1 MEFCNNQLGFQD
13 NLITG
18 SPLERFQGLLP
29 LWMTNAVAPKGYIS
43 GDELGVLT
51 ANLISITALIMFPLG
66 FMTLCG
72 TVVGSM
78 FNNIVT
84 KISMV
89 SIVSVKSVISRIY

>member
-1 MEFCNNQLGFQD
+1 
-13 NLITG
+13 
-18 SPLERFQGLLP
+18 
-29 LWMTNAVAPKGYIS
+29 MTTAVAPKGYIS

-51 ANLISITALIMFPLG
+51 ANLISTTALMVTFANKETKIMFPLG

-72 TVVGSM
+72 TVVGSV

-89 SIVSVKSVISRIY
+89 SIVSAKFVISRIY